1 MVAGVLANIEQ
12 IVIEGLA
19 HATLH
24 LPVRDGVSPQAVR
37 LRGTSRLCEVSSLTR
52 PDDTLAPP
60 GSARW
65 DPEQGVEARA
75 STRFFA
81 IRAARRSRNPSCEMC
96 AGAWPSPRRPNGP
109 SPSQDRRY
117 LHLLGWRDSTNRAAC
132 RWRRG
137 GGPGGQRDETW
148 SKGTNYRMHPVNV
161 RSRTTPCGHSSRDAL
176 SLPPGAGP
184 LEVDIP
190 SRRVLTLRS
199 AARHEVY

>member
-1 MVAGVLANIEQ
+1 MVAGVLASIEQ
-12 IVIEGLA
+12 IVIEGPL
-19 HATLH
+19 TLRCISRFAMEYH
-24 LPVRDGVSPQAVR
+24 HRPVR

-52 PDDTLAPP
+52 PDDTQVVRGDEWSLAPP

-96 AGAWPSPRRPNGP
+96 AGTWPSPRRSNGP

-137 GGPGGQRDETW
+137 GDPGGQRDETW

-161 RSRTTPCGHSSRDAL
+161 RSRTPPCGHSSRDAL
-176 SLPPGAGP
+176 SLPPGTGP

-190 SRRVLTLRS
+190 SRRVL
-199 AARHEVY
+199 A